1 MLCLSIFAG
10 INVTLSWDPSY
21 PGDSVTIT
29 NYNVY
34 YGVRPGVYT
43 NSVMVGTATNATIE
57 ITNGVRYFFAATAVD
72 TNGLESVFSQ
82 QATWPLLGRQVIAN
96 RVTAVTV
103 TISGR

>member
-10 INVTLSWDPSY
+10 INVTLGWDPSY

-72 TNGLESVFSQ
+72 TNGFESVFSQ
-82 QATWPLLGRQVIAN
+82 QVTYPILNRQVIAN
-96 RVTAVTV
+96 RVRAQTV